1 MTMDY
6 VQKFDIE
13 LEKDVYYA
21 GEVIKGKVV
30 VVTVENIKVKGEN
43 KCVFPPFLFSV
54 VYVICTLSRT
64 YMSRNCSVLC
74 TLFAHFR
81 VRICP
86 VIVSFCVRYLHTFS
100 YVYVP

>member
-43 KCVFPPFLFSV
+43 KCAFRPF
-54 VYVICTLSRT
+54 
-64 YMSRNCSVLC
+64 CSVLC
-74 TLFAHFR
+74 TLFAHFL
-81 VRICP
+81 VQICY
-86 VIVSFCVRYLHTFS
+86 VIVPFCVRYLHTFS